1 MRHQNGSVLEV
12 LQRTFPIG
20 LDANGYMV
28 RYLNTFH
35 VLGGYEVP
43 ESRFSPLQFQL
54 MDQNNNR
61 LTDVEKVALE
71 RSKVHFPNP
80 FSERQ
85 TQILKHIAD
94 AGYAA
99 NLSLI
104 AKKMDIRR
112 DTLYEYVNKGGNS
125 IMAKAE
131 KQCERRFKDH
141 TQVARYY
148 RGLAII

>member
-1 MRHQNGSVLEV
+1 MDLGTLQSDLFHVCQPIVVLVHELELQGAEPGFGHLVAAEDMEGIEVADHVAIGIETNGKGALQDFQYAAVLVAHGNADEVMVLE
-12 LQRTFPIG
+12 G
-20 LDANGYMV
+20 KDAA
-28 RYLNTFH
+28 
-35 VLGGYEVP
+35 
-43 ESRFSPLQFQL
+43 
-54 MDQNNNR
+54 
-61 LTDVEKVALE
+61 AL
-71 RSKVHFPNP
+71 
-80 FSERQ
+80 
-85 TQILKHIAD
+85 
-94 AGYAA
+94 
-99 NLSLI
+99 